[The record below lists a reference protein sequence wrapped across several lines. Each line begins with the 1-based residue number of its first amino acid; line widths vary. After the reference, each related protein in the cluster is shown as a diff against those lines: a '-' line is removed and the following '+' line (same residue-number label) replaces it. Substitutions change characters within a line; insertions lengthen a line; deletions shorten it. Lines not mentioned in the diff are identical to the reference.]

1 MKRTLSLIL
10 ILTML
15 LSLAACGSKD
25 AAPTDD
31 DNAPSQE
38 QGSGD
43 AQPGG
48 TTGTPDE
55 PEQPEQTQPTEQEPA
70 DSKPEQTQP
79 ADNSKPKQEPVGEP
93 EKEPAKQPEQK
104 PEPKPAEKPAEG
116 TSAEP
121 PTETPKPETPAED
134 KPAAAVDDALTILN
148 AIWNTYSDEEKFPA
162 AGGDSE
168 HAVDGAPGSFD
179 VSNADSLSYQLTF
192 PADDA
197 SLIDS
202 AASLVHM
209 MNLNTFTC
217 GAFMSPTRTTSPGS
231 RTTCARPFRPS
242 TGCAASRISWSSS
255 QSGRVYFPCTETRSW
270 STPSAISSWRA
281 ILPLPPSM
289 TRPSTHKTAEKKRG
303 MPRILL
309 FFFRLRAG
317 RFSYKIWSEH
327 IAARRKR
334 HAEAKVEAE
343 HHLHIRA
350 AAGEPAADLPLRADH
365 RGRPDGL
372 RKDHRGELVSG
383 GARKGRAAARRPH
396 QRVFR
401 QSCDLLAE
409 RAGRLCRAAST
420 CCGSMPVPR
429 TPPAAGCWRTI
440 SARSCR
446 GKRPAIC
453 SPTIFT
459 CLQTRVTAFL
469 CSLAAAARHVT

>member
-43 AQPGG
+43 PQPGG

-55 PEQPEQTQPTEQEPA
+55 PEQPEQTQPAEQEPA

-79 ADNSKPKQEPVGEP
+79 ADNSKPEQTQPAEQEP
-93 EKEPAKQPEQK
+93 ARQPEQK
-104 PEPKPAEKPAEG
+104 PEPKPAEKPAEEKP
-116 TSAEP
+116 AEP
-121 PTETPKPETPAED
+121 PVETPKPETPAED

-217 GAFMSPTRTTSPGS
+217 GAFHVADANNVAMLADDLRTTIQAKRWMCGFPDKLVIVTVG
-231 RTTCARPFRPS
+231 
-242 TGCAASRISWSSS
+242 
-255 QSGRVYFPCTETRSW
+255 QSVLSVYGNE
-270 STPSAISSWRA
+270 
-281 ILPLPPSM
+281 
-289 TRPSTHKTAEKKRG
+289 
-303 MPRILL
+303 
-309 FFFRLRAG
+309 
-317 RFSYKIWSEH
+317 
-327 IAARRKR
+327 
-334 HAEAKVEAE
+334 
-343 HHLHIRA
+343 
-350 AAGEPAADLPLRADH
+350 
-365 RGRPDGL
+365 
-372 RKDHRGELVSG
+372 ELVNT
-383 GARKGRAAARRPH
+383 
-396 QRVFR
+396 FR
-401 QSCDLLAE
+401 DKLLASYS
-409 RAGRLCRAAST
+409 AAT
-420 CCGSMPVPR
+420 AVYDE
-429 TPPAAGCWRTI
+429 
-440 SARSCR
+440 
-446 GKRPAIC
+446 AIN
-453 SPTIFT
+453 
-459 CLQTRVTAFL
+459 A
-469 CSLAAAARHVT
+469 

>member
-31 DNAPSQE
+31 GNAPPQE
-38 QGSGD
+38 QGGGEEQS
-43 AQPGG
+43 GG

-55 PEQPEQTQPTEQEPA
+55 PEQPEQTQPAEQEPA

-79 ADNSKPKQEPVGEP
+79 TEQKPA
-93 EKEPAKQPEQK
+93 KEPAKQPEQK

-121 PTETPKPETPAED
+121 PTETPKPETPAEN

-179 VSNADSLSYQLTF
+179 ASNADSLSYQLTF

-217 GAFMSPTRTTSPGS
+217 GAFHVADANNVARLADDLRTTIQAKRWMCGFPDKLVIVTVG
-231 RTTCARPFRPS
+231 
-242 TGCAASRISWSSS
+242 
-255 QSGRVYFPCTETRSW
+255 QSVLSVYGNE
-270 STPSAISSWRA
+270 
-281 ILPLPPSM
+281 
-289 TRPSTHKTAEKKRG
+289 
-303 MPRILL
+303 
-309 FFFRLRAG
+309 
-317 RFSYKIWSEH
+317 
-327 IAARRKR
+327 
-334 HAEAKVEAE
+334 
-343 HHLHIRA
+343 
-350 AAGEPAADLPLRADH
+350 
-365 RGRPDGL
+365 
-372 RKDHRGELVSG
+372 ELVNTFRDKLLTSYS
-383 GARKGRAAARRPH
+383 AATA
-396 QRVFR
+396 VY
-401 QSCDLLAE
+401 DE
-409 RAGRLCRAAST
+409 
-420 CCGSMPVPR
+420 
-429 TPPAAGCWRTI
+429 
-440 SARSCR
+440 
-446 GKRPAIC
+446 AIN
-453 SPTIFT
+453 
-459 CLQTRVTAFL
+459 A
-469 CSLAAAARHVT
+469 

>member
-38 QGSGD
+38 QGGGEEQS
-43 AQPGG
+43 GG

-55 PEQPEQTQPTEQEPA
+55 PEQPEQTQPAEQEPA
-70 DSKPEQTQP
+70 DSKP
-79 ADNSKPKQEPVGEP
+79 KQEPAGEP

-116 TSAEP
+116 MSAEP

-179 VSNADSLSYQLTF
+179 ASNADSLSYLLTF

-217 GAFMSPTRTTSPGS
+217 GAFHVADANNVARLADDLRTTLQAKHWLCGVPDKLVIVTVG
-231 RTTCARPFRPS
+231 
-242 TGCAASRISWSSS
+242 
-255 QSGRVYFPCTETRSW
+255 QSVLSVYGNE
-270 STPSAISSWRA
+270 
-281 ILPLPPSM
+281 
-289 TRPSTHKTAEKKRG
+289 
-303 MPRILL
+303 
-309 FFFRLRAG
+309 
-317 RFSYKIWSEH
+317 
-327 IAARRKR
+327 
-334 HAEAKVEAE
+334 
-343 HHLHIRA
+343 
-350 AAGEPAADLPLRADH
+350 
-365 RGRPDGL
+365 
-372 RKDHRGELVSG
+372 ELVNTFRDKLLTSYS
-383 GARKGRAAARRPH
+383 AATA
-396 QRVFR
+396 VY
-401 QSCDLLAE
+401 DE
-409 RAGRLCRAAST
+409 
-420 CCGSMPVPR
+420 
-429 TPPAAGCWRTI
+429 
-440 SARSCR
+440 
-446 GKRPAIC
+446 AIN
-453 SPTIFT
+453 
-459 CLQTRVTAFL
+459 A
-469 CSLAAAARHVT
+469 

>member
-25 AAPTDD
+25 AAPADD
-31 DNAPSQE
+31 DNAPPQE

-43 AQPGG
+43 PQPGG

-55 PEQPEQTQPTEQEPA
+55 PEQPEQTQPAEQEPA
-70 DSKPEQTQP
+70 DSKP
-79 ADNSKPKQEPVGEP
+79 KQEPAGEP

-179 VSNADSLSYQLTF
+179 ASNADNLSYLLTF

-217 GAFMSPTRTTSPGS
+217 GAFHVADANNVARLADDLRTTIQAKHWMCGFPDKLVIVTVG
-231 RTTCARPFRPS
+231 
-242 TGCAASRISWSSS
+242 
-255 QSGRVYFPCTETRSW
+255 QSVLSVYGNE
-270 STPSAISSWRA
+270 
-281 ILPLPPSM
+281 
-289 TRPSTHKTAEKKRG
+289 
-303 MPRILL
+303 
-309 FFFRLRAG
+309 
-317 RFSYKIWSEH
+317 
-327 IAARRKR
+327 
-334 HAEAKVEAE
+334 
-343 HHLHIRA
+343 
-350 AAGEPAADLPLRADH
+350 
-365 RGRPDGL
+365 
-372 RKDHRGELVSG
+372 ELVNT
-383 GARKGRAAARRPH
+383 
-396 QRVFR
+396 FR
-401 QSCDLLAE
+401 DKLLASYS
-409 RAGRLCRAAST
+409 AA
-420 CCGSMPVPR
+420 
-429 TPPAAGCWRTI
+429 
-440 SARSCR
+440 
-446 GKRPAIC
+446 
-453 SPTIFT
+453 
-459 CLQTRVTAFL
+459 TAVYDE
-469 CSLAAAARHVT
+469 ANTA

>member
-31 DNAPSQE
+31 DNAPPQE

-55 PEQPEQTQPTEQEPA
+55 PEQPEQTQPAEQEPT
-70 DSKPEQTQP
+70 D
-79 ADNSKPKQEPVGEP
+79 SKPKQEPAGEP
-93 EKEPAKQPEQK
+93 EKEPARQPEQK
-104 PEPKPAEKPAEG
+104 PNPKPAEKPAEE

-121 PTETPKPETPAED
+121 PTETPKAETPAED

-179 VSNADSLSYQLTF
+179 ASNADSLSYLLTF

-217 GAFMSPTRTTSPGS
+217 GAFHVADANNVARLADDLRTTIQAKHWMCGFPDKLVIVTVG
-231 RTTCARPFRPS
+231 
-242 TGCAASRISWSSS
+242 
-255 QSGRVYFPCTETRSW
+255 QSVLSVYGNE
-270 STPSAISSWRA
+270 
-281 ILPLPPSM
+281 
-289 TRPSTHKTAEKKRG
+289 
-303 MPRILL
+303 
-309 FFFRLRAG
+309 
-317 RFSYKIWSEH
+317 
-327 IAARRKR
+327 
-334 HAEAKVEAE
+334 
-343 HHLHIRA
+343 
-350 AAGEPAADLPLRADH
+350 
-365 RGRPDGL
+365 
-372 RKDHRGELVSG
+372 ELVNT
-383 GARKGRAAARRPH
+383 
-396 QRVFR
+396 FR
-401 QSCDLLAE
+401 DKLLASYS
-409 RAGRLCRAAST
+409 AAT
-420 CCGSMPVPR
+420 AVYDE
-429 TPPAAGCWRTI
+429 
-440 SARSCR
+440 
-446 GKRPAIC
+446 AIN
-453 SPTIFT
+453 
-459 CLQTRVTAFL
+459 A
-469 CSLAAAARHVT
+469 

>member
-25 AAPTDD
+25 AAPADD
-31 DNAPSQE
+31 DNAPPQE
-38 QGSGD
+38 QG
-43 AQPGG
+43 GG

-55 PEQPEQTQPTEQEPA
+55 PEQPEQTQPA

-79 ADNSKPKQEPVGEP
+79 VEQ
-93 EKEPAKQPEQK
+93 EPAKQPEQK

-179 VSNADSLSYQLTF
+179 ASNADNLSYQLTF

-217 GAFMSPTRTTSPGS
+217 GAFHVADANNVARLADDLRTTIQAKRWMCGFPDKLVIVTVG
-231 RTTCARPFRPS
+231 
-242 TGCAASRISWSSS
+242 
-255 QSGRVYFPCTETRSW
+255 QSVLSVYGNE
-270 STPSAISSWRA
+270 
-281 ILPLPPSM
+281 
-289 TRPSTHKTAEKKRG
+289 
-303 MPRILL
+303 
-309 FFFRLRAG
+309 
-317 RFSYKIWSEH
+317 
-327 IAARRKR
+327 
-334 HAEAKVEAE
+334 
-343 HHLHIRA
+343 
-350 AAGEPAADLPLRADH
+350 
-365 RGRPDGL
+365 
-372 RKDHRGELVSG
+372 ELVNTFRDKLLTSYS
-383 GARKGRAAARRPH
+383 AATA
-396 QRVFR
+396 VY
-401 QSCDLLAE
+401 DE
-409 RAGRLCRAAST
+409 
-420 CCGSMPVPR
+420 
-429 TPPAAGCWRTI
+429 
-440 SARSCR
+440 
-446 GKRPAIC
+446 AIN
-453 SPTIFT
+453 
-459 CLQTRVTAFL
+459 A
-469 CSLAAAARHVT
+469 

>member
-31 DNAPSQE
+31 DNAPPQE

-43 AQPGG
+43 PQPGG

-55 PEQPEQTQPTEQEPA
+55 PEQPEQTQPAEQEPT

-79 ADNSKPKQEPVGEP
+79 ADNSKPKQEP
-93 EKEPAKQPEQK
+93 AKQPEQK
-104 PEPKPAEKPAEG
+104 PESKPAEKPAEG

-121 PTETPKPETPAED
+121 PTETPEPEDPAVN

-179 VSNADSLSYQLTF
+179 VSNADSLSYLLTF

-217 GAFMSPTRTTSPGS
+217 GAFHVADANNVARLADDLRTTIQAKHWMCGFPDKLVIVTVGQSVLSVYGNEELVN
-231 RTTCARPFRPS
+231 TFRDKLL
-242 TGCAASRISWSSS
+242 AS
-255 QSGRVYFPCTETRSW
+255 YPT
-270 STPSAISSWRA
+270 
-281 ILPLPPSM
+281 
-289 TRPSTHKTAEKKRG
+289 
-303 MPRILL
+303 
-309 FFFRLRAG
+309 
-317 RFSYKIWSEH
+317 
-327 IAARRKR
+327 
-334 HAEAKVEAE
+334 
-343 HHLHIRA
+343 A
-350 AAGEPAADLPLRADH
+350 AAVYDE
-365 RGRPDGL
+365 
-372 RKDHRGELVSG
+372 
-383 GARKGRAAARRPH
+383 
-396 QRVFR
+396 
-401 QSCDLLAE
+401 
-409 RAGRLCRAAST
+409 
-420 CCGSMPVPR
+420 
-429 TPPAAGCWRTI
+429 
-440 SARSCR
+440 
-446 GKRPAIC
+446 AIN
-453 SPTIFT
+453 
-459 CLQTRVTAFL
+459 A
-469 CSLAAAARHVT
+469 

>member
-31 DNAPSQE
+31 GNAPSQE
-38 QGSGD
+38 QGGGEEQS
-43 AQPGG
+43 GG
-48 TTGTPDE
+48 TTETPDE

-70 DSKPEQTQP
+70 DNSKPEQTQP
-79 ADNSKPKQEPVGEP
+79 TDNSKPEQEPAGEP
-93 EKEPAKQPEQK
+93 EKEPARQPEQK

-179 VSNADSLSYQLTF
+179 ASNADNLSYLLTF

-217 GAFMSPTRTTSPGS
+217 GAFHVADTNNVARLADDLRTTIQAKRWMCGFPDKLVIVTVGQSVFSVYGNEELVN
-231 RTTCARPFRPS
+231 TFRDKLL
-242 TGCAASRISWSSS
+242 AS
-255 QSGRVYFPCTETRSW
+255 YPT
-270 STPSAISSWRA
+270 
-281 ILPLPPSM
+281 
-289 TRPSTHKTAEKKRG
+289 
-303 MPRILL
+303 
-309 FFFRLRAG
+309 
-317 RFSYKIWSEH
+317 
-327 IAARRKR
+327 
-334 HAEAKVEAE
+334 
-343 HHLHIRA
+343 A
-350 AAGEPAADLPLRADH
+350 AAVYDE
-365 RGRPDGL
+365 
-372 RKDHRGELVSG
+372 
-383 GARKGRAAARRPH
+383 
-396 QRVFR
+396 
-401 QSCDLLAE
+401 
-409 RAGRLCRAAST
+409 
-420 CCGSMPVPR
+420 
-429 TPPAAGCWRTI
+429 
-440 SARSCR
+440 
-446 GKRPAIC
+446 AIN
-453 SPTIFT
+453 
-459 CLQTRVTAFL
+459 A
-469 CSLAAAARHVT
+469 

>member
-31 DNAPSQE
+31 DNAPPQE

-43 AQPGG
+43 PQPSG

-55 PEQPEQTQPTEQEPA
+55 PEQPEQTLPTEQEPA
-70 DSKPEQTQP
+70 DSKP
-79 ADNSKPKQEPVGEP
+79 KQEPAGEP
-93 EKEPAKQPEQK
+93 EKEPAKQ

-121 PTETPKPETPAED
+121 PVEMPKPETPAED

-179 VSNADSLSYQLTF
+179 VSNADSLSYLLTF

-217 GAFMSPTRTTSPGS
+217 GAFHVADANNVARLADDLRTTIQAKRWMCGFPDKLVIVTVG
-231 RTTCARPFRPS
+231 
-242 TGCAASRISWSSS
+242 
-255 QSGRVYFPCTETRSW
+255 QSVLSVYGNE
-270 STPSAISSWRA
+270 
-281 ILPLPPSM
+281 
-289 TRPSTHKTAEKKRG
+289 
-303 MPRILL
+303 
-309 FFFRLRAG
+309 
-317 RFSYKIWSEH
+317 
-327 IAARRKR
+327 
-334 HAEAKVEAE
+334 
-343 HHLHIRA
+343 
-350 AAGEPAADLPLRADH
+350 
-365 RGRPDGL
+365 
-372 RKDHRGELVSG
+372 ELVNT
-383 GARKGRAAARRPH
+383 
-396 QRVFR
+396 FR
-401 QSCDLLAE
+401 DKLLASYS
-409 RAGRLCRAAST
+409 AA
-420 CCGSMPVPR
+420 
-429 TPPAAGCWRTI
+429 
-440 SARSCR
+440 
-446 GKRPAIC
+446 
-453 SPTIFT
+453 
-459 CLQTRVTAFL
+459 TAVYDEVIN
-469 CSLAAAARHVT
+469 A

>member
-31 DNAPSQE
+31 GNAPSQE
-38 QGSGD
+38 QGGGEEQS
-43 AQPGG
+43 GG

-55 PEQPEQTQPTEQEPA
+55 PEQPEQTQPAEQEPT
-70 DSKPEQTQP
+70 DNSKPEQ
-79 ADNSKPKQEPVGEP
+79 
-93 EKEPAKQPEQK
+93 EPAKQPEQK

-179 VSNADSLSYQLTF
+179 ASNADSLSYLLTF

-217 GAFMSPTRTTSPGS
+217 GAFHVADANNVARLADDLRTTIQAKHWMCGFPDKLVIVTVG
-231 RTTCARPFRPS
+231 
-242 TGCAASRISWSSS
+242 
-255 QSGRVYFPCTETRSW
+255 QSVFSVYGNE
-270 STPSAISSWRA
+270 
-281 ILPLPPSM
+281 
-289 TRPSTHKTAEKKRG
+289 
-303 MPRILL
+303 
-309 FFFRLRAG
+309 
-317 RFSYKIWSEH
+317 
-327 IAARRKR
+327 
-334 HAEAKVEAE
+334 
-343 HHLHIRA
+343 
-350 AAGEPAADLPLRADH
+350 
-365 RGRPDGL
+365 
-372 RKDHRGELVSG
+372 ELVNTFRDKLLTSYS
-383 GARKGRAAARRPH
+383 AATA
-396 QRVFR
+396 VY
-401 QSCDLLAE
+401 DE
-409 RAGRLCRAAST
+409 
-420 CCGSMPVPR
+420 
-429 TPPAAGCWRTI
+429 
-440 SARSCR
+440 
-446 GKRPAIC
+446 AIN
-453 SPTIFT
+453 
-459 CLQTRVTAFL
+459 A
-469 CSLAAAARHVT
+469 

>member
-25 AAPTDD
+25 AAPADD
-31 DNAPSQE
+31 GNVPPQE

-43 AQPGG
+43 PQPGG

-70 DSKPEQTQP
+70 DSKP
-79 ADNSKPKQEPVGEP
+79 KQEPAGEP
-93 EKEPAKQPEQK
+93 EKEPARQPEQK
-104 PEPKPAEKPAEG
+104 PNPKPAEKPAEE

-179 VSNADSLSYQLTF
+179 VSNADSLSYLLTF

-217 GAFMSPTRTTSPGS
+217 GAFHVADANNVTRLADDLRTTIQAKHWMCGFPDKLVIVTVG
-231 RTTCARPFRPS
+231 
-242 TGCAASRISWSSS
+242 
-255 QSGRVYFPCTETRSW
+255 QSVLSVYGNE
-270 STPSAISSWRA
+270 
-281 ILPLPPSM
+281 
-289 TRPSTHKTAEKKRG
+289 
-303 MPRILL
+303 
-309 FFFRLRAG
+309 
-317 RFSYKIWSEH
+317 
-327 IAARRKR
+327 
-334 HAEAKVEAE
+334 
-343 HHLHIRA
+343 
-350 AAGEPAADLPLRADH
+350 
-365 RGRPDGL
+365 
-372 RKDHRGELVSG
+372 ELVNT
-383 GARKGRAAARRPH
+383 
-396 QRVFR
+396 FR
-401 QSCDLLAE
+401 DKLLASYS
-409 RAGRLCRAAST
+409 AAT
-420 CCGSMPVPR
+420 AVYDE
-429 TPPAAGCWRTI
+429 
-440 SARSCR
+440 
-446 GKRPAIC
+446 AIN
-453 SPTIFT
+453 
-459 CLQTRVTAFL
+459 A
-469 CSLAAAARHVT
+469 

>member
-25 AAPTDD
+25 AAPADD
-31 DNAPSQE
+31 GNAPSQE
-38 QGSGD
+38 QGGGD

-55 PEQPEQTQPTEQEPA
+55 PEQPEQTQPAEQEPTDNSKPEQEPA
-70 DSKPEQTQP
+70 
-79 ADNSKPKQEPVGEP
+79 GEP

-179 VSNADSLSYQLTF
+179 ASNADSLSYQLTF

-217 GAFMSPTRTTSPGS
+217 GAFHVADANNVARLADDLRTTIQAKRWMCGFPDKLVIVTVGQSVFSVYGNEELVN
-231 RTTCARPFRPS
+231 TFRDKLL
-242 TGCAASRISWSSS
+242 AS
-255 QSGRVYFPCTETRSW
+255 YPT
-270 STPSAISSWRA
+270 
-281 ILPLPPSM
+281 
-289 TRPSTHKTAEKKRG
+289 
-303 MPRILL
+303 
-309 FFFRLRAG
+309 
-317 RFSYKIWSEH
+317 
-327 IAARRKR
+327 
-334 HAEAKVEAE
+334 
-343 HHLHIRA
+343 A
-350 AAGEPAADLPLRADH
+350 AAVYDE
-365 RGRPDGL
+365 
-372 RKDHRGELVSG
+372 
-383 GARKGRAAARRPH
+383 
-396 QRVFR
+396 
-401 QSCDLLAE
+401 
-409 RAGRLCRAAST
+409 
-420 CCGSMPVPR
+420 
-429 TPPAAGCWRTI
+429 
-440 SARSCR
+440 
-446 GKRPAIC
+446 AIN
-453 SPTIFT
+453 
-459 CLQTRVTAFL
+459 A
-469 CSLAAAARHVT
+469 

>member
-25 AAPTDD
+25 AAPADD
-31 DNAPSQE
+31 DNAPPQE

-43 AQPGG
+43 PQPGG
-48 TTGTPDE
+48 TTETPDE

-70 DSKPEQTQP
+70 DSKP
-79 ADNSKPKQEPVGEP
+79 KQEPAGES
-93 EKEPAKQPEQK
+93 EKEPARQPEQK

-217 GAFMSPTRTTSPGS
+217 GAFHVADANNVARLADDLRTTIQAKRWMCGFPDKLVIVTVG
-231 RTTCARPFRPS
+231 
-242 TGCAASRISWSSS
+242 
-255 QSGRVYFPCTETRSW
+255 QSVLSVYGNE
-270 STPSAISSWRA
+270 
-281 ILPLPPSM
+281 
-289 TRPSTHKTAEKKRG
+289 
-303 MPRILL
+303 
-309 FFFRLRAG
+309 
-317 RFSYKIWSEH
+317 
-327 IAARRKR
+327 
-334 HAEAKVEAE
+334 
-343 HHLHIRA
+343 
-350 AAGEPAADLPLRADH
+350 
-365 RGRPDGL
+365 
-372 RKDHRGELVSG
+372 ELVNTFRDKLLTSYS
-383 GARKGRAAARRPH
+383 AATA
-396 QRVFR
+396 VY
-401 QSCDLLAE
+401 DE
-409 RAGRLCRAAST
+409 
-420 CCGSMPVPR
+420 
-429 TPPAAGCWRTI
+429 
-440 SARSCR
+440 
-446 GKRPAIC
+446 AIN
-453 SPTIFT
+453 
-459 CLQTRVTAFL
+459 A
-469 CSLAAAARHVT
+469 

>member
-31 DNAPSQE
+31 DNAPPQE

-55 PEQPEQTQPTEQEPA
+55 PEQPEQTQPAEQEPT
-70 DSKPEQTQP
+70 D
-79 ADNSKPKQEPVGEP
+79 SKPKQEPAGEP
-93 EKEPAKQPEQK
+93 EKEPARQPEQK
-104 PEPKPAEKPAEG
+104 PNPKPAEKPAEG

-179 VSNADSLSYQLTF
+179 VSNADSLSYLLTF

-217 GAFMSPTRTTSPGS
+217 GAFHVADANNVARLADDLRTTIQAKRWMCGFPDKLVIVTVG
-231 RTTCARPFRPS
+231 
-242 TGCAASRISWSSS
+242 
-255 QSGRVYFPCTETRSW
+255 QSVLSVYGNE
-270 STPSAISSWRA
+270 
-281 ILPLPPSM
+281 
-289 TRPSTHKTAEKKRG
+289 
-303 MPRILL
+303 
-309 FFFRLRAG
+309 
-317 RFSYKIWSEH
+317 
-327 IAARRKR
+327 
-334 HAEAKVEAE
+334 
-343 HHLHIRA
+343 
-350 AAGEPAADLPLRADH
+350 
-365 RGRPDGL
+365 
-372 RKDHRGELVSG
+372 ELVNT
-383 GARKGRAAARRPH
+383 
-396 QRVFR
+396 FR
-401 QSCDLLAE
+401 DKLLASYS
-409 RAGRLCRAAST
+409 AAT
-420 CCGSMPVPR
+420 AVYDE
-429 TPPAAGCWRTI
+429 
-440 SARSCR
+440 
-446 GKRPAIC
+446 AIN
-453 SPTIFT
+453 
-459 CLQTRVTAFL
+459 A
-469 CSLAAAARHVT
+469 

>member
-25 AAPTDD
+25 AAPPDD
-31 DNAPSQE
+31 DNTPSQE
-38 QGSGD
+38 QGGGEEQS
-43 AQPGG
+43 GG

-55 PEQPEQTQPTEQEPA
+55 PDQPEQTQPAEQEPT

-79 ADNSKPKQEPVGEP
+79 VEQ
-93 EKEPAKQPEQK
+93 EPAKQPEQK

-179 VSNADSLSYQLTF
+179 ASNADNLSYLLTF

-217 GAFMSPTRTTSPGS
+217 GAFHVADTNNVARLADDLRTTIQAKRWMCGFPDKLVIVTVG
-231 RTTCARPFRPS
+231 
-242 TGCAASRISWSSS
+242 
-255 QSGRVYFPCTETRSW
+255 QSVLSVYGNE
-270 STPSAISSWRA
+270 
-281 ILPLPPSM
+281 
-289 TRPSTHKTAEKKRG
+289 
-303 MPRILL
+303 
-309 FFFRLRAG
+309 
-317 RFSYKIWSEH
+317 
-327 IAARRKR
+327 
-334 HAEAKVEAE
+334 
-343 HHLHIRA
+343 
-350 AAGEPAADLPLRADH
+350 
-365 RGRPDGL
+365 
-372 RKDHRGELVSG
+372 ELVNT
-383 GARKGRAAARRPH
+383 
-396 QRVFR
+396 FR
-401 QSCDLLAE
+401 DKLLASYPTATAVYDE
-409 RAGRLCRAAST
+409 
-420 CCGSMPVPR
+420 
-429 TPPAAGCWRTI
+429 
-440 SARSCR
+440 
-446 GKRPAIC
+446 AIN
-453 SPTIFT
+453 
-459 CLQTRVTAFL
+459 A
-469 CSLAAAARHVT
+469 